1 MNLKTMIC
9 LILDRSGSMS
19 GRENDV
25 VGGVNTF
32 IEEQKKLPDPASIA
46 FVRFETGHIERFRPM
61 QALSEVKP
69 LTRAEYVPS
78 GGTPL
83 LDAVG
88 STITALD
95 EDWKA
100 EKPDRAIVVI
110 VTDGEENA
118 SKEYTKAKI
127 QALIKARQDSGLWA
141 FIYLG
146 ANVDAFSEAAAM
158 GINLSNSAGYQ
169 NTSAGTKSLYA
180 TASASVGRMRMT
192 GATVAHNLGGN
203 IGEDGSLDTQPPKPQ
218 PTVAA
223 APPAAMASTWV
234 PPTGS
239 SSAGA
244 WTPPN

>member
-1 MNLKTMIC
+1 MKTMIC

-25 VGGVNTF
+25 VGGVNAF
-32 IEEQKKLPDPASIA
+32 IEDQKKLPDPASIA
-46 FVRFETGHIERFRPM
+46 FVRFETGCIERFRPI

-69 LTRAEYVPS
+69 LTREEYQPR

-95 EDWKA
+95 EDWKT
-100 EKPDRAIVVI
+100 EKPERAIVVI

-127 QALIKARQDSGLWA
+127 QALIKARQDSGMWA

-146 ANVDAFSEAAAM
+146 ANVDAFSEASGM
-158 GINLSNSAGYQ
+158 GINLQNSAGYT
-169 NTSAGTKSLYA
+169 NTAAGTKSLYA

-203 IGEDGSLDTQPPKPQ
+203 IGEDGSLDMKAPKPQ
-218 PTVAA
+218 PTAA
-223 APPAAMASTWV
+223 APAPTWV
-234 PPTGS
+234 PPTGVS
-239 SSAGA
+239 GA
-244 WTPPN
+244 STWTPPN